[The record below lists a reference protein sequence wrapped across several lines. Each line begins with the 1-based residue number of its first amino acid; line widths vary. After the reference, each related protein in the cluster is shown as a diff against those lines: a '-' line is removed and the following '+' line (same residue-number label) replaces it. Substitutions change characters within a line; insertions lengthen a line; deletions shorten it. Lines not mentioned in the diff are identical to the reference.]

1 MQKLRAED
9 GSRDVVLLPT
19 SWAACSMKNRYSPKN
34 GTEMSKDTRKHP
46 VALFVTKPF
55 VGQLELDSAEVC
67 VAMAMVAFPVGS
79 SFPCDLGVPTQA
91 PQPGLIAM
99 RAMPLGTQAQF
110 PHLLGP
116 ASHEKILED
125 DYTSSGPASAEE
137 HQEPERPALSS
148 GRRRKPE
155 TRGLNLGKIPM
166 APGRVANP
174 GMAWFNKTTCDQLQE
189 QLQGSDDQIS
199 LASDALTGHVWDLS
213 RHPLGC
219 RLVQLALERSSQKQA
234 SQLAAELRGHVQE
247 AMTSPHANYVPFFWK
262 ILSKFKCVKG
272 GMLGMFE

>member
-1 MQKLRAED
+1 
-9 GSRDVVLLPT
+9 
-19 SWAACSMKNRYSPKN
+19 
-34 GTEMSKDTRKHP
+34 
-46 VALFVTKPF
+46 
-55 VGQLELDSAEVC
+55 
-67 VAMAMVAFPVGS
+67 MVAFPVGA
-79 SFPCDLGVPTQA
+79 SFPGDLGVPSQA

-116 ASHEKILED
+116 AGDEKILED
-125 DYTSSGPASAEE
+125 QDYTSSGPASVSEWE
-137 HQEPERPALSS
+137 HQEERPALSS
-148 GRRRKPE
+148 TNRRRKPE

-219 RLVQLALERSSQKQA
+219 RLVQLALERTSSQKQA

-247 AMTSPHANYVPFFWK
+247 AMTSPHANYVPGFAHFVQVQGWWP
-262 ILSKFKCVKG
+262 VRDV
-272 GMLGMFE
+272 

>member
-1 MQKLRAED
+1 
-9 GSRDVVLLPT
+9 
-19 SWAACSMKNRYSPKN
+19 
-34 GTEMSKDTRKHP
+34 MSKDTRKHP

-79 SFPCDLGVPTQA
+79 SFSCDLGVPTQA

-125 DYTSSGPASAEE
+125 DYASSGPASAEE
-137 HQEPERPALSS
+137 HQEPEGRPALSS
-148 GRRRKPE
+148 RRRKPE

-247 AMTSPHANYVPFFWK
+247 AMTSPHANYVPFFLEDFVEVQVCQRWDVRDVSVDMD
-262 ILSKFKCVKG
+262 IQIYSR
-272 GMLGMFE
+272 